1 MKPKKSPF
9 LAVLF
14 IGFLTVSFT
23 THPLFAQ
30 QKKVTVVR
38 YYADPSDVITHFYY
52 RKLLHMAL
60 EETKKQYGPYKLEPV
75 LKDVTQRVAFRHL
88 RVGEGV
94 DVVYSM
100 MSVARAWVLKAI
112 KVPLSKGYI
121 GCRLIMVNK
130 SDKNLF
136 ADVTNVDQ
144 LNNFRLGQEYDWPD
158 TQILESNGVDV
169 VKSQTY
175 DSLFTMLKDHK
186 IDGFPRGI
194 YEINYEIEHHPGM
207 HFTVANGIYI
217 KYPTDMFF
225 YVKKDNLALAHRIRD
240 GLLAGMKDGTFDR
253 IFRENIQPSIDEAH
267 LDKRHVI
274 QLKNPEYKKL
284 MKESPLT
291 SKTR

>member
-1 MKPKKSPF
+1 MEPKKSPL
-9 LAVLF
+9 LAVLV
-14 IGFLTVSFT
+14 IGFLTVFLT
-23 THPLFAQ
+23 TSSLYAQ
-30 QKKVTVVR
+30 QKKVTEVR

-52 RKLLHMAL
+52 RKLLRMAL
-60 EETKKQYGPYKLEPV
+60 EETEKQYGPFKLEPV

-100 MSVARAWVLKAI
+100 MSVARAWVLKVI
-112 KVPLSKGYI
+112 KIPLSKGYI
-121 GCRLIMVNK
+121 GCRLIMVNE

-136 ADVTNVDQ
+136 ANVTSVAQ

-158 TQILESNGVDV
+158 TQIFESNGVNV

-175 DSLFTMLKDHK
+175 DSLFTMLEDHK

-194 YEINYEIEHHPGM
+194 YEIDYEIKHHPNM

-253 IFRENIQPSIDEAH
+253 IFRENVQPSIDAAH
-267 LDKRHVI
+267 LNKRHVI
-274 QLKNPEYKKL
+274 KLSNPEYEKL

-291 SKTR
+291 SK